1 MKLFRTDYQLQNPMT
16 KREGELRIIRNII
29 EEEFSNPENEQTPS
43 EGLSNKEKMIRDIE
57 LQYDREEA
65 IGKALE

>member
-29 EEEFSNPENEQTPS
+29 EEEYSNPENEQTPS
-43 EGLSNKEKMIRDIE
+43 EGLSNKE
-57 LQYDREEA
+57 
-65 IGKALE
+65 

>member
-1 MKLFRTDYQLQNPMT
+1 MT

-29 EEEFSNPENEQTPS
+29 EDEFNPEYEEQTRD
-43 EGLSNKEKMIRDIE
+43 EALSSKEKMIREIE